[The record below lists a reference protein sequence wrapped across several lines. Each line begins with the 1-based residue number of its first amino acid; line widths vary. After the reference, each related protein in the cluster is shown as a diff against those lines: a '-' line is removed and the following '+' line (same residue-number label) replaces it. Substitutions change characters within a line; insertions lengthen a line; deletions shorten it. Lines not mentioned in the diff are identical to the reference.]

1 MLGVEEEE
9 EDEMTKTGRSTHIGD
24 VTGVAVTVADQD
36 RAVEFYV
43 GTLGFEVRRDVP
55 MGTGG
60 RWIQVARPGAQDT
73 IALVA
78 AEGTKS
84 AVDTGITL
92 ATTDAEADH
101 ATLSDLGVDVDELL
115 RWPGVPAMFIF
126 RDPDG
131 NQLKLME
138 AS

>member
-1 MLGVEEEE
+1 MLGVEEEK
-9 EDEMTKTGRSTHIGD
+9 DEMTKTGRSTHIGD

-60 RWIQVARPGAQDT
+60 RWIQVARPGAQVT

-78 AEGTKS
+78 AEGTTS
-84 AVDTGITL
+84 GVDTGITL
-92 ATTDAEADH
+92 ATTDAKADH

-138 AS
+138 PS

>member
-60 RWIQVARPGAQDT
+60 RWIQVARPGAQVT

-78 AEGTKS
+78 AEGTPGG
-84 AVDTGITL
+84 VDTGITL